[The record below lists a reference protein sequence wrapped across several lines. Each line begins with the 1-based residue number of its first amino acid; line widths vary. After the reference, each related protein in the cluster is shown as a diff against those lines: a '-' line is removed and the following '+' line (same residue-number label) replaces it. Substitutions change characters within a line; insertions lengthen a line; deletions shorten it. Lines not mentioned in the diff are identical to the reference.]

1 MLGWLERLGAPL
13 VAPRSGMQRAVEA
26 PAGRGASDV
35 TLLVLLAF
43 VAEQLPG
50 IVHVVFRGLELGLV
64 SGVQSLLMLLRALL
78 PLVVGVLVAAL
89 VLSVLAGRRA
99 HPREGAPRAD
109 AVDLSAYAAVPFVL
123 VTALADLLVAL
134 WGRPPSPAL
143 ATGVLAVSLAWA
155 LVPWLCA
162 VIALRADR
170 SAS

>member
-13 VAPRSGMQRAVEA
+13 VAPRAGMQRAVEA

-50 IVHVVFRGLELGLV
+50 IVHVVFRGSELGV
-64 SGVQSLLMLLRALL
+64 GAAVQSLFILLRALL
-78 PLVVGVLVAAL
+78 PLAVAVMVAAL
-89 VLSVLAGRRA
+89 VMSVLAGRRA

-109 AVDLSAYAAVPFVL
+109 ALDLSAYALVPFVL
-123 VTALADLLVAL
+123 VTTLADLTVAIG
-134 WGRPPSPAL
+134 GRPPSPAL
-143 ATGVLAVSLAWA
+143 AKVVLAVSLAWA
-155 LVPWLCA
+155 LVPWLFA
-162 VIALRADR
+162 MIALRADR